1 MEVLDKEQTTLAD
14 VTANQNY
21 QAAHSLMVM
30 EQWANGEIYDEAT
43 WIERGR
49 HAVRQTMEGMFELG
63 RALIVLKEHTER
75 GRFMEIVKREF
86 GIGHN
91 ETARLMA
98 ATQRFATPQMQK
110 AAPKLMDL
118 GRMEVTRL
126 MNATRRFATPQ
137 MQKAAPKLMDLGK
150 SKLLELLVEEDV
162 TLIGLAEG
170 GEVNG
175 MTLDDVDRMT
185 VRELR
190 VALRENRE
198 DAQAK
203 DKVLADKNAKIDELA
218 EKLEKAKKKGG
229 VKEPNP
235 ADVASELHMAV
246 GAKEVAI
253 RSQLAQLGDYFAQM
267 AAHEAAHGL
276 SHRARMAGALNQI
289 IMDCQHLR
297 DQYALPESA
306 DDDGVPEWLQPE
318 SE

>member
-1 MEVLDKEQTTLAD
+1 MNEVEVMDKEA
-14 VTANQNY
+14 VTANQNF

-30 EQWANGEIYDEAT
+30 EQWGNGEIYNEER

-49 HAVRQTMEGMFELG
+49 QAMRKTVEGMFELG
-63 RALIVLKEHTER
+63 CALIVLKEHTEH
-75 GRFMEIVKREF
+75 GRFLGIVKEQF
-86 GIGHN
+86 GIGKN
-91 ETARLMA
+91 EAARLMA
-98 ATQRFATPQMQK
+98 ATQ
-110 AAPKLMDL
+110 
-118 GRMEVTRL
+118 
-126 MNATRRFATPQ
+126 RFATPQ

-170 GEVNG
+170 EEVNG

-190 VALRENRE
+190 LALRESRE

>member
-98 ATQRFATPQMQK
+98 ATQ
-110 AAPKLMDL
+110 
-118 GRMEVTRL
+118 
-126 MNATRRFATPQ
+126 RFATPQ

-267 AAHEAAHGL
+267 AAHEQAHGL
-276 SHRARMAGALNQI
+276 SHQARMVGVLNQI

-297 DQYALPESA
+297 DQYGLPENTG
-306 DDDGVPEWLQPE
+306 DDGVPEWLQPE